1 MPYQFNCAKILFA
14 VALFMGSTIPAFGAT
29 AVDGATQA
37 NPSKHDLTVVLATKD
52 KAHPHFGEGSGV
64 GFVVNGIQGRTLVL
78 VRGKTYTFE
87 VDTNPMHDFYLST
100 DPVGWGI
107 NTLTEGVEGNFTFKG
122 VVTFKP
128 TAETPDLVYYQC
140 RNHKYMGGTIHIVNP
155 GEEDKIKISE
165 PAAKAASDQKIDS
178 TLDRNEVKQRLNFV
192 EVFIG
197 KSDAAK
203 RVGKS
208 DAAKRIA
215 ASGNKEAKE
224 IYEDAQA
231 RLAAA
236 KDAFYAGRLREAKT
250 KADEAMSLMTEATQ
264 RVPSKPM
271 QIMNMARNDE
281 LVQGL
286 KTIET
291 SYKQSY
297 ETIASKGGTKDIPKL
312 DSDKIRRTMDLA
324 KALSEK
330 GSYYEANKILSRTM
344 DEGLCVM
351 SEVSS
356 TLNKML
362 LANKAISY
370 EMKFSSPCQE
380 YEHDLVRFSG
390 LEEAIQQAVA
400 QEQPPPSIMV
410 TINSFVNKGK
420 EKRDQASADAKQQN
434 YEAALENIR
443 NGIDQLES
451 ASRLLNLH

>member
-1 MPYQFNCAKILFA
+1 MPYQFNCAKIIFA
-14 VALFMGSTIPAFGAT
+14 VVIFLGGTLTAFGET
-29 AVDGATQA
+29 TVDGATQA
-37 NPSKHDLTVVLATKD
+37 NPSKYDFTVVLATKD
-52 KAHPHFGEGSGV
+52 RTHPHFGEGSAV
-64 GFVVNGIQGRTLVL
+64 GFVVNGIQGRALVL

-128 TAETPDLVYYQC
+128 AAETPDLIYYQC
-140 RNHKYMGGTIHIVNP
+140 RNHKYMGGTIHVVNP
-155 GEEDKIKISE
+155 GDENNIKIAE
-165 PAAKAASDQKIDS
+165 KAAPDQKVYS

-192 EVFIG
+192 EVFI
-197 KSDAAK
+197 S
-203 RVGKS
+203 KS

-215 ASGNKEAKE
+215 ASGNKEARE
-224 IYEDAQA
+224 IYEDAQD

-236 KDAFYAGRLREAKT
+236 KVAFDYTDRLQEAKT
-250 KADEAMSLMTEATQ
+250 KANEAMSIMTEAMQ
-264 RVPSKPM
+264 HVPSKST
-271 QIMNMARNDE
+271 QIMNMTRNEE

-286 KTIET
+286 KTLEA
-291 SYKQSY
+291 SYKQDY
-297 ETIASKGGTKDIPKL
+297 ETITSKGSAKYIPEL
-312 DSDKIRRTMDLA
+312 DSDKIHKTLDSA
-324 KALSEK
+324 KILSEK
-330 GSYYEANKILSRTM
+330 GHYYEANRILSRTM

-362 LANKAISY
+362 LANRAIPY
-370 EMKFSSPCQE
+370 ETKFASSCQE
-380 YEHDLVRFSG
+380 YEHDLARFSG

-400 QEQPPPSIMV
+400 QEQPPPSTMDMMNRY
-410 TINSFVNKGK
+410 INQGK

-443 NGIDQLES
+443 NGIEQLES

>member
-1 MPYQFNCAKILFA
+1 MPHQFNCAKILFA
-14 VALFMGSTIPAFGAT
+14 VALFLGSTVSAFRAT
-29 AVDGATQA
+29 AVDDTTQVK
-37 NPSKHDLTVVLATKD
+37 PSNYDFTVVLATKD
-52 KAHPHFGEGSGV
+52 QTHPHFGEGSAV
-64 GFVVNGIQGRTLVL
+64 GFVVNGKQGRELIL
-78 VRGKTYTFE
+78 VRGKTYTFY

-107 NTLTEGVEGNFTFKG
+107 NTLTAGIEGNFTFKG

-140 RNHKYMGGTIHIVNP
+140 RNHKYMGGTIHIANP
-155 GEEDKIKISE
+155 GEEDKITIAE
-165 PAAKAASDQKIDS
+165 PTTKATPDQKVYS

-192 EVFIG
+192 EAFINN
-197 KSDAAK
+197 
-203 RVGKS
+203 S

-224 IYEDAQA
+224 MHKDAQD

-236 KDAFYAGRLREAKT
+236 KAAFNYTDRLQEAKT
-250 KADEAMSLMTEATQ
+250 KADEAMSLMTEAAQ
-264 RVPSKPM
+264 HVPSKST
-271 QIMNMARNDE
+271 QIMAMTRNED

-286 KTIET
+286 KTLEA
-291 SYKQSY
+291 SYKQNY
-297 ETIASKGGTKDIPKL
+297 EAIASKGGAKYIPKL
-312 DSDKIRRTMDLA
+312 DSDNIHKTLDSA
-324 KALSEK
+324 KVLSEK

-370 EMKFSSPCQE
+370 ETKFASPCQE
-380 YEHDLVRFSG
+380 YEHDLARFSG

-400 QEQPPPSIMV
+400 QEQPPLS
-410 TINSFVNKGK
+410 TITMMNHYIEQGK

-434 YEAALENIR
+434 YKAALENIR
-443 NGIDQLES
+443 NGIEQLES
-451 ASRLLNLH
+451 ASRLLNSH